1 MPVLIAMFTLA
12 AVVAAGVAAIGW
24 TRWRRAPLFGVLSVF
39 STGVALWA
47 VSDVIAFLVVDPG
60 EALLWGSILFPAESV
75 VTAGFFCLAATV
87 ADRAWRVSWRTVTP
101 LLIEPAILIALIATN
116 PWHRLLI
123 PGVTRAAWQ
132 GEFILQIGPLYWPH
146 VVYGYVL
153 VLVALFRV
161 ARARRRVPREQR
173 WIYNWT
179 LCTALPPMLINLV
192 GLPLEGRY
200 SDMTSVGFAI
210 TVIIAYRM
218 VAHPTLPEQIP
229 VGRQQVFDTLSDA
242 VIVTDRCGRIL
253 DHNPAARRL
262 AERIRPAAARGSAP
276 PSAGSSDPPAVP
288 SAEPPVPPAALST
301 GSPVPPDAS
310 LTGSPAREI
319 FGADLHLREETETDQ
334 ALTDVAGS
342 GVDLHL
348 RISPLHDR
356 RGNAIGWALAARDVT
371 EANRLRRE
379 VEEANAL
386 LREQVVRDP
395 LTGLYN
401 RRHLMDTLPGQLAEA
416 AAGGTPLTLA
426 VVDVDHFKR
435 VNDTYGHAA
444 GDAVLI
450 GVARL
455 LASGVRHDDIVAR
468 LGGEEFVIVL
478 PGASGEVAR
487 ARLEE
492 IRELVARSRTRAG
505 EHRLPVT
512 VSIGLA
518 SFPGFRSVDGLLDA
532 ADGALYAAKERGRN
546 RVEQAAL
553 PPRDVIA
560 VPHPA
565 GGPDRVGARGADG
578 R

>member
-1 MPVLIAMFTLA
+1 MLIAIFALA
-12 AVVAAGVAAIGW
+12 AMVAVSGAVIGW
-24 TRWRRAPLFGVLSVF
+24 TRRRQAPLFGVLSFF

-47 VSDVIAFLVVDPG
+47 VSDVIAFLVRDPG
-60 EALLWGSILFPAESV
+60 EALLWGSILFPSEAV
-75 VTAGFFCLAATV
+75 VTAGFFCLASTV

-101 LLIEPAILIALIATN
+101 LLIEPAILIVLLATN
-116 PWHRLLI
+116 PWHRLFI
-123 PGVTRAAWQ
+123 PEVTRAAWQ

-146 VVYGYVL
+146 VVYGYIL

-161 ARARRRVPREQR
+161 ARARRRSPREQR

-179 LCTALPPMLINLV
+179 LCTALPPLLINLV

-200 SDMTSVGFAI
+200 SDMTSAGFAI

-242 VIVTDRCGRIL
+242 VIVTDQCGRIL

-262 AERIRPAAARGSAP
+262 TERIHPDAAH
-276 PSAGSSDPPAVP
+276 PPAVP
-288 SAEPPVPPAALST
+288 AAEPTEPAGPPAE
-301 GSPVPPDAS
+301 SPSAPPAESSAPPAVPLAAS
-310 LTGSPAREI
+310 LTGSPAREV
-319 FGADLHLREETETDQ
+319 FGTDLHLREEGETDQ

-342 GVDLHL
+342 GIDLHL
-348 RISPLHDR
+348 RIGPLRDR
-356 RGNAIGWALAARDVT
+356 KGNVIGWAMAARDVT

-401 RRHLMDTLPGQLAEA
+401 RRHLMDTLPELLAEA

-426 VVDVDHFKR
+426 VVDVDHFKQ

-444 GDAVLI
+444 GDAVLVA
-450 GVARL
+450 VARL
-455 LASGVRHDDIVAR
+455 LASGVRHDDLVAR

-478 PGASGEVAR
+478 PGAGDDVAR
-487 ARLEE
+487 TRLEE
-492 IRELVARSRTRAG
+492 VRELVSRGRTRTDG
-505 EHRLPVT
+505 HRLAVT
-512 VSIGLA
+512 VSIGFA
-518 SFPGFRSVDGLLDA
+518 SFPGLRSVDELLNA
-532 ADGALYAAKERGRN
+532 ADEALYAAKARGRD
-546 RVEQAAL
+546 RVEQAA
-553 PPRDVIA
+553 
-560 VPHPA
+560 VPQP
-565 GGPDRVGARGADG
+565 VGERRTA
-578 R
+578 